1 MNNLSQAII
10 EYRCMP
16 EANLVSIAGELR
28 HYRRKKV
35 LELGLKGM
43 NQVEIAVELGIS
55 LSTVKRTFYTIRK
68 TCRIKALNHE

>member
-1 MNNLSQAII
+1 MNNVSQVII

-16 EANLVSIAGELR
+16 EANLGSIAGDLR
-28 HYRRKKV
+28 HYRCKKV

-43 NQVEIAVELGIS
+43 NQAEIAAELCIS

-68 TCRIKALNHE
+68 TCRIKESKN

>member
-1 MNNLSQAII
+1 LNNISQVII

-16 EANLVSIAGELR
+16 EDNLVSIAGELR

-43 NQVEIAVELGIS
+43 NQAQIAAELGIS

-68 TCRIKALNHE
+68 TCRIKELNNE

>member
-1 MNNLSQAII
+1 
-10 EYRCMP
+10 MP

-43 NQVEIAVELGIS
+43 NQAQIAAELGIS

-68 TCRIKALNHE
+68 TCRIKESKN

>member
-1 MNNLSQAII
+1 LNNLSQAII

-43 NQVEIAVELGIS
+43 NQVEIAAELGIS

>member
-1 MNNLSQAII
+1 LNNVSQVII

-16 EANLVSIAGELR
+16 EANLGSIAGDLR
-28 HYRRKKV
+28 HYRCKKV

-43 NQVEIAVELGIS
+43 NQAEIAAELCIS

-68 TCRIKALNHE
+68 TCSIKESKN